1 MAKKLYIFGIGG
13 TGSRVLKALTML
25 FAAGC
30 KLKNGFDTV
39 IPIIIDPDTSNG
51 DLNRTKDI
59 LKLYQE
65 IRNQVNQPDDFFSQ
79 EIKTVNELANKSSI
93 VSSDYFQFSLNDV
106 DQSTFGQYIGFN
118 TLDEDYQNSKDDK
131 NFTRLLYSEKNLRS
145 NLNVGFKGNPNMGA
159 IVLNQFTDSEDFKR
173 FGQTFNDGD
182 AVFII
187 NSIFGG
193 TGAAGF
199 PLLLKNLRGNSDMPN
214 SAKIKESQVGGITY
228 LPYFALN
235 KKDEVNSDSF
245 EDKAKIAID
254 YYNRTIIKQNKVN
267 TLYFI
272 GNRGNTKHFEYAVGG
287 KEQKNNA
294 HFLEMAG
301 ALAVFDFCENI
312 DKTSNETQVKEF
324 GIENDSET
332 ILLGDLNLNNQQEI
346 AKPLTKFSLYT
357 NYLTKIVTEDGKI
370 VAKRNE
376 GLEKSL
382 GVSRW
387 TKSNIKLVQ
396 KNENSFLDK
405 QYFNSSE
412 YKLQIDA
419 YNKHFIE
426 WINEM
431 EDNKPAFSPFHKIN
445 WGDALNLIKG
455 AEVKGNKSF
464 KSIDIENCKL
474 ITKIGF
480 KSTPEKKHT
489 TLIKVFGKSTEN
501 VISKNNLLKQ
511 EQNG

>member
-1 MAKKLYIFGIGG
+1 MARKLYIFGIGG

-25 FAAGC
+25 LASGC
-30 KLKNGFDTV
+30 KLKNDFDTV

-65 IRNQVNQPDDFFSQ
+65 IRNQVNEPNDFFSQ
-79 EIKTVNELANKSSI
+79 EIKTVNELANKSS
-93 VSSDYFQFSLNDV
+93 VVNSEYFQFSLNDV

-118 TLDEDYQNSKDDK
+118 TLDDDYKNSKDDK
-131 NFTRLLYSEKNLRS
+131 NFTRLLYSEKNLNS

-173 FGQTFNDGD
+173 FGQTFSDGD
-182 AVFII
+182 AIFIV

-214 SAKIKESQVGGITY
+214 SAKIKEAQIGGITY

-267 TLYFI
+267 SLYFI
-272 GNRGNTKHFEYAVGG
+272 GNKGNTKHLEYAVGG

-301 ALAVFDFCENI
+301 ALAIFDFCEKI
-312 DKTSNETQVKEF
+312 VQTTNETQVKEF
-324 GIENDSET
+324 GIENDTGT
-332 ILLGDLNLNNQQEI
+332 ILFGDLNLNNQKEI
-346 AKPLTKFSLYT
+346 VKPLTKYKLFAE
-357 NYLTKIVTEDGKI
+357 YLNI
-370 VAKRNE
+370 
-376 GLEKSL
+376 GLNKAL
-382 GVSRW
+382 NTSRW
-387 TKSNIKLVQ
+387 TKSNIKLV
-396 KNENSFLDK
+396 KRNENSSLDE
-405 QYFNSSE
+405 QYFKSSE
-412 YKLQIDA
+412 YKIQIDA
-419 YNKHFIE
+419 FNKHFIE
-426 WINEM
+426 WLCEM
-431 EDNKPAFSPFHKIN
+431 EDNKPAFSPFNKIN
-445 WGDALNLIKG
+445 WEDALSLIKG
-455 AEVKGNKSF
+455 NKGKGNKSF
-464 KSIDIENCKL
+464 KTIDIENCKL
-474 ITKIGF
+474 ITAIDF
-480 KSTPEKKHT
+480 KSTLDKKHT
-489 TLIKVFGKSTEN
+489 TLIKIFGKSTEE
-501 VISKNNLLKQ
+501 VLSKKNLLKQ

>member
-13 TGSRVLKALTML
+13 TGSRVIKSLAML
-25 FAAGC
+25 LASGC
-30 KLKNGFDTV
+30 KLKNDFDTV

-65 IRNQVNQPDDFFSQ
+65 IRNQVNQPDDFFGQ
-79 EIKTVNELANKSSI
+79 EIKTVNELANKSS
-93 VSSDYFQFSLNDV
+93 VVNSDYFQFNLSDV
-106 DQSTFGQYIGFN
+106 DQSTFAQYIGFN
-118 TLDEDYQNSKDDK
+118 TLDEEYKNSKDDK
-131 NFTRLLYSEKNLRS
+131 NFTRLLYSEQNLNS

-182 AVFII
+182 AIFIV

-199 PLLLKNLRGNSDMPN
+199 PLLLKNLRGNRDIPN
-214 SAKIKESQVGGITY
+214 SAKIQDSQIGGITY

-235 KKDEVNSDSF
+235 KKDEINSDSF

-254 YYNRTIIKQNKVN
+254 YYNRTIIKQRKINS
-267 TLYFI
+267 LYFI
-272 GNRGNTKHFEYAVGG
+272 GNRGNTKHLEYAVGG
-287 KEQKNNA
+287 KDQRNNA

-301 ALAVFDFCENI
+301 ALAIFDFCENI
-312 DKTSNETQVKEF
+312 DKTSGETQIKEF
-324 GIENDSET
+324 GIEKNSEN
-332 ILLGDLNLNNQQEI
+332 IVFGDLNLNNQKEI
-346 AKPLTKFSLYT
+346 AKPLTKFKLFSE
-357 NYLTKIVTEDGKI
+357 YLIV
-370 VAKRNE
+370 
-376 GLEKSL
+376 GLPKAL
-382 GVSRW
+382 NTSRW
-387 TKSNIKLVQ
+387 TKSNIKLVK

-412 YKLQIDA
+412 YKLQIDSF
-419 YNKHFIE
+419 NKHFIE
-426 WINEM
+426 WLKEM
-431 EDNKPAFSPFHKIN
+431 EDNKPAFSPYNKIN

-455 AEVKGNKSF
+455 DEGKGNKSF

-474 ITKIGF
+474 ITDIGF
-480 KSTPEKKHT
+480 RSSPDKKHT
-489 TLIKVFGKSTEN
+489 TLIKVFGNSTEN
-501 VISKNNLLKQ
+501 VLIKNNLLKQ
-511 EQNG
+511 ENNG